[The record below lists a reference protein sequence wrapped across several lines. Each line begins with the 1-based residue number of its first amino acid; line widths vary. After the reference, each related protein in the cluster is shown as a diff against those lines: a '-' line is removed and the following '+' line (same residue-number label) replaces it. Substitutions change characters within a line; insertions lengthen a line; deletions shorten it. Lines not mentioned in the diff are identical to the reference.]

1 LARTSLQCRECK
13 KEYETAFKYV
23 CDDCFGPL
31 DVKYD
36 FPTLTKDTFSNREQ
50 TYWRYFELLPIE
62 NKSNIVSIGAGMT
75 PLTKAE
81 NLGKKLGLNNLYI
94 KNDSV
99 NPTFSFKDRPAG
111 VAISKAKELGLTA
124 VGCASTGNLASATA
138 AHAAAAGLPCHVF
151 APSNIEMAKIAQALS
166 YGANYIAVDGTYDD
180 ANRIAA
186 QIGDSTGNLA
196 SATAAHAAAAGLP
209 CHVFAPS
216 NIEMA
221 KIAQAL
227 SYGANYIAVDGTYDD
242 ANRIAAQI
250 GDSKGIG
257 VVNINMRS
265 HYVEGSKT
273 FSYEVAEQL
282 DWQVPDQLIVPVGSG
297 AMLNAICKG
306 FEELQTVSLLDDVSN
321 MHMIAAQPHG
331 CAPIVDAFK
340 KNTKEVIPVENPDT
354 VAKSLAIGDPGDGRY
369 VLKRLEQYNGFA
381 EECNNQEILD
391 AILLLAQT
399 EGIFTEPAGGV
410 SISILQKMVEQGKID
425 KNDKVVCYVTGN
437 GLKAT
442 ESIMQVL
449 SKPTVY
455 KPNINEISAVVQ

>member
-1 LARTSLQCRECK
+1 MNRTSLQCRECK
-13 KEYETAFKYV
+13 KEFETGFRYI

-31 DVKYD
+31 DVKYN
-36 FPTLTKDTFSNREQ
+36 FPQVTKDTFVNREK

-62 NKSNIVSIGAGMT
+62 NKSNIVSIDAGMT

-81 NLGKKLGLNNLYI
+81 SLGNALGLKNLYI

-111 VAISKAKELGLTA
+111 VAISKAKEFGLSS

-138 AHAAAAGLPCHVF
+138 AHAAKGGFPCHVF

-166 YGANYIAVDGTYDD
+166 YGANYV
-180 ANRIAA
+180 
-186 QIGDSTGNLA
+186 
-196 SATAAHAAAAGLP
+196 
-209 CHVFAPS
+209 
-216 NIEMA
+216 
-221 KIAQAL
+221 
-227 SYGANYIAVDGTYDD
+227 AVDGTYDD

-257 VVNINMRS
+257 IVNINMRS

-273 FSYEVAEQL
+273 LAYEVAEQL
-282 DWQVPDQLIVPVGSG
+282 DWKVPDQLIVPVGSG

-306 FEELQTVSLLDDVSN
+306 FEELQTISLLDDVSN
-321 MHMIAAQPHG
+321 MHMIAAQPKG
-331 CAPIVDAFK
+331 CAPIVTAFK
-340 KNTKEVIPVENPDT
+340 NKSKDVIPVENPDT

-381 EECNNQEILD
+381 EETNNQEILD
-391 AILLLAQT
+391 AIILLAKT

-410 SISILQKMVEQGKID
+410 SVSVLKKMVEQGKID
-425 KNDKVVCYVTGN
+425 KNDTVVCYVTGN

-442 ESIMQVL
+442 ESIMEILQ
-449 SKPTVY
+449 KPKTL
-455 KPNINEISAVVQ
+455 KADISEISAVVN